1 MKKYFYI
8 FLILFPGSIYAQHP
22 TQGVKLIQYAFD
34 EFTPG
39 NVKMKSGE
47 TSSQILN
54 YNIVTNEMI
63 FDNNGTYLAIAQ
75 PENVDTVYISDRK
88 FIPLNNKFY
97 EVLVNGKMPL
107 LLEFTATILE
117 PGTPTGYGGTSR
129 TTAAQAFKS
138 LINTGGAYSLK
149 APDGFK
155 VIQGYNFLI
164 MKNNQLQKA
173 GSETQLEKIFSDKK
187 EIIKDFVKKNKTNF
201 SKREDMIALIKQ
213 VE

>member
-1 MKKYFYI
+1 MIKYFLI
-8 FLILFPGSIYAQHP
+8 IILFYTNSLSAQHP

-39 NVKMKSGE
+39 AVKMESGE
-47 TSSQILN
+47 TSNQVLN

-75 PENVDTVYISDRK
+75 PENVDTVYINDRK
-88 FIPLNNKFY
+88 FIPLNNKFF

-117 PGTPTGYGGTSR
+117 PGTPTGYGGSSR
-129 TTAAQAFKS
+129 TTAAQPFKS

-149 APDGFK
+149 IPDGFK
-155 VIQGYNFLI
+155 IIPGYNFLI
-164 MKNNQLQKA
+164 MKNNHLEKA
-173 GSETQLEKIFSDKK
+173 GSERQLGKIFSDKK